1 MGLYDTFRNRKPKAG
16 TVFLICSKWFEDG
29 TQMLFGDTASVVL
42 NLDDDGIFGLLGR
55 HGDGSVRGSCIG
67 SISQKI

>member
-1 MGLYDTFRNRKPKAG
+1 
-16 TVFLICSKWFEDG
+16 
-29 TQMLFGDTASVVL
+29 MLFGDTASVVL

>member
-42 NLDDDGIFGLLGR
+42 NLDDDGSLDCSAVMEMVPSGEAA
-55 HGDGSVRGSCIG
+55 SAA
-67 SISQKI
+67 ISQKI